1 MLQIVKW
8 IVLLL
13 LTTLSML
20 AQETFTNQEGSQYQF
35 KVLKNLDATPVENQ
49 NQTGTC
55 WSFSAL
61 SYMES
66 EIIRLTGKKVDLSE
80 MYVVRNAYVDKAENF
95 IRMNGKANLDQ
106 GGEFHDIPWVISRY
120 GIVPE
125 SAYAGLNYGFD
136 THNHDEMVA
145 GLKGFVEA
153 INKKPQDGKLL
164 PNWRKAATEIVD
176 AYLGELPDDLN
187 KFTFKED
194 GIEYTPFSY
203 TKKIGLNP
211 DDYISLTSFTHHPF
225 YKSFVVEIPDNWAM
239 QTSFNIPLD
248 ELMSVMESSLMN
260 GFTFAW
266 AADVSEKGFSPR
278 DALAILPVELNT
290 IQEKGKNDI
299 FFNTT
304 GTEKTSNAFMQP
316 VKEQWVTP
324 AERQAAFDEQT
335 TTDDHGM
342 HATGIIQDQKGTKY
356 LIIKNSW
363 GTDYNTKGGYFYASF
378 PYVRYK
384 TIMIQIHK
392 DALSKEL
399 KKKLGIQ

>member
-1 MLQIVKW
+1 
-8 IVLLL
+8 
-13 LTTLSML
+13 
-20 AQETFTNQEGSQYQF
+20 
-35 KVLKNLDATPVENQ
+35 
-49 NQTGTC
+49 
-55 WSFSAL
+55 
-61 SYMES
+61 
-66 EIIRLTGKKVDLSE
+66 
-80 MYVVRNAYVDKAENF
+80 
-95 IRMNGKANLDQ
+95 
-106 GGEFHDIPWVISRY
+106 
-120 GIVPE
+120 
-125 SAYAGLNYGFD
+125 
-136 THNHDEMVA
+136 
-145 GLKGFVEA
+145 
-153 INKKPQDGKLL
+153 
-164 PNWRKAATEIVD
+164 
-176 AYLGELPDDLN
+176 
-187 KFTFKED
+187 
-194 GIEYTPFSY
+194 
-203 TKKIGLNP
+203 
-211 DDYISLTSFTHHPF
+211 LTSFTHHPF

-299 FFNTT
+299 FFNTA